1 LAAPFG
7 YIAPYDEEVL
17 YMTRDEALALVREYV
32 KNEGLIRHMYCVEAC
47 LRLYAEKFREDPEA
61 WGLLGLLHDF
71 DWEIHPTLEEHPVKG
86 APILRER
93 GVPEDIIQDI
103 LSHGVGM
110 PGQAG
115 YVPRDTLRRKALYA
129 CDEITGLVTAV
140 ALVRPS
146 RSLLDL
152 EPSSVRKKWKDKA
165 FAAGTDR
172 AEMEEA
178 ARDFGIELWEH
189 TGNVIAAMRRIAPE
203 LGLVGNVQNS

>member
-1 LAAPFG
+1 M
-7 YIAPYDEEVL
+7 
-17 YMTRDEALALVREYV
+17 MTRDEALAIVREYV

-47 LRLYAEKFREDPEA
+47 MRFYGEKFGEDVEA

-71 DWEIHPTLEEHPVKG
+71 DWEIHPDLHQHPVAG

-103 LSHGVGM
+103 LSHGVDTG
-110 PGQAG
+110 
-115 YVPRDTLRRKALYA
+115 VPRDTRRRKALYA

-152 EPSSVRKKWKDKA
+152 EPSSVKKKWKDKA

-172 AEMEEA
+172 HEMEEA
-178 ARDFGIELWEH
+178 AKDFGIELWEH
-189 TGNVIAAMRRIAPE
+189 VGNVIAAMRRIAPE
-203 LGLVGNVQNS
+203 LGLVGTVASS